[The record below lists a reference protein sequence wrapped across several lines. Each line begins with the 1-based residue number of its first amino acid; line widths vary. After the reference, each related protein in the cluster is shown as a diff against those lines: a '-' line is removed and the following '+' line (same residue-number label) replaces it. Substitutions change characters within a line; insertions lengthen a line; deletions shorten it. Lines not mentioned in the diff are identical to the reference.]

1 MRFRRVVGAW
11 WLVASVGGG
20 LAAAAPVGVTV
31 TQPNGAPLAGA
42 VVFLESAQAAQAA
55 KPLPNAEMAQE
66 KKEFAPGV
74 LVVTRGTSV
83 TFPNRDTVR
92 HHVYSF
98 SPAKKFELKL
108 YTGTPANP
116 VEFDRTGIAVLGCNI
131 HDNMVGWVVVVDTP
145 YHGIAGAN
153 GQVVLD
159 APPGKYTLRTWHPR
173 LPVGQEAAIQ
183 ALDVVAVGAKA
194 SVKLGPLQP

>member
-1 MRFRRVVGAW
+1 MTPLHALCGLCLLISFGNGA
-11 WLVASVGGG
+11 
-20 LAAAAPVGVTV
+20 LAAPITVTV
-31 TQPNGAPLAGA
+31 TQSNGTPLEGA
-42 VVFLESAQAAQAA
+42 VVFLESAEAAQAS

-83 TFPNRDTVR
+83 IFPNRDTVR

-116 VEFDRTGIAVLGCNI
+116 VMFDRTGIAVLGCNI
-131 HDNMVGWVVVVDTP
+131 HDNMVGWVVVVETP
-145 YHGIAGAN
+145 YFGKSTGN
-153 GQVVLD
+153 GQVILD
-159 APPGKYTLRTWHPR
+159 APPGKYTLRTWHSR
-173 LPVGQEAAIQ
+173 LPVGQDATIQ
-183 ALDVVAVGAKA
+183 ALDVAAAGARSA
-194 SVKLGPLQP
+194 VKLGPLQP

>member
-1 MRFRRVVGAW
+1 
-11 WLVASVGGG
+11 
-20 LAAAAPVGVTV
+20 
-31 TQPNGAPLAGA
+31 
-42 VVFLESAQAAQAA
+42 
-55 KPLPNAEMAQE
+55 
-66 KKEFAPGV
+66 
-74 LVVTRGTSV
+74 
-83 TFPNRDTVR
+83 
-92 HHVYSF
+92 
-98 SPAKKFELKL
+98 
-108 YTGTPANP
+108 
-116 VEFDRTGIAVLGCNI
+116 
-131 HDNMVGWVVVVDTP
+131 VVDTP